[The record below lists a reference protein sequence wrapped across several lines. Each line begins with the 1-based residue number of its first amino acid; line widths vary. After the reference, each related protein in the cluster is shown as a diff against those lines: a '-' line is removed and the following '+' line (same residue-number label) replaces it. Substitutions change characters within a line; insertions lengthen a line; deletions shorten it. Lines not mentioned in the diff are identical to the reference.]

1 MGITDNDIPSF
12 DQTNEIKAVVLQDIQ
27 SASLAE
33 IQARIYTVRNVQVI
47 IDRDL
52 ALLYGVENRV
62 LKQAVRRNLAKF
74 PEDFMLRL
82 TERETNE
89 LISSGVSQIVIPLG
103 YNTGGNDMFAFT
115 EQGVAMLATVLKSQ
129 RATDVS
135 ISIMRAFVAMRR
147 FITANAGLFQRMD
160 VIEQRQM
167 QTEQKLD
174 RVLDKIEELSP
185 AVTTEELFGTG
196 CVWNAYTFLSGLV
209 RRAQRRIILI
219 DNFVDERTLLLLDKR
234 AAGVECTVHTR
245 FSKQMELDFEKHNAQ
260 NAEIKKIQLPLH
272 IHNRYLIVDD
282 EVWLLGASAKDMG
295 HGLCTVIK
303 VDFTPEMVLS
313 LLK

>member
-1 MGITDNDIPSF
+1 MKEN
-12 DQTNEIKAVVLQDIQ
+12 QTNEIKAVVLHDSQPL
-27 SASLAE
+27 SLAE
-33 IQARIYTVRNVQVI
+33 IQARIYTVRNVQVM

-62 LKQAVRRNLAKF
+62 LKQAVRRNLDKF
-74 PEDFMLRL
+74 PDDFMLRL
-82 TERETNE
+82 SENE
-89 LISSGVSQIVIPLG
+89 FNQLVSSGVSQFVIPPG
-103 YNTGGNDMFAFT
+103 YNTGGTEMFAFT

-147 FITANAGLFQRMD
+147 FITANAHLFQRVD
-160 VIEQRQM
+160 AIEQRQM
-167 QTEQKLD
+167 LTERKLD
-174 RVLDKIEELSP
+174 VVLDKIEELSP
-185 AVTTEELFGTG
+185 TVTTEELFGTG
-196 CVWNAYTFLSGLV
+196 CVWDAYSFLSSLV

-245 FSKQMELDFEKHNAQ
+245 FSKQTELDFAKHNEQ

-272 IHNRYLIVDD
+272 IHDRYLIIDD

-295 HGLCTVIK
+295 HGLCTIIK
-303 VDFTPEMVLS
+303 LDFTPEMVLS
-313 LLK
+313 FLKE

>member
-1 MGITDNDIPSF
+1 MKEN
-12 DQTNEIKAVVLQDIQ
+12 QTNEIKAVVLHDSQPV
-27 SASLAE
+27 SLAE
-33 IQARIYTVRNVQVI
+33 IQARIYTVRNMQVM

-52 ALLYGVENRV
+52 ALLYGVENRA

-74 PEDFMLRL
+74 PNDFLLRL
-82 TERETNE
+82 SENE
-89 LISSGVSQIVIPLG
+89 SNQLISSGVSQIVIPPR
-103 YNTGGNDMFAFT
+103 YNTGGTDIFAFT

-147 FITANAGLFQRMD
+147 FITANASLFQR
-160 VIEQRQM
+160 VGVL
-167 QTEQKLD
+167 EQKQIETDKKLD
-174 RVLDKIEELSP
+174 VVLDKIEELSP

-196 CVWNAYTFLSGLV
+196 CVWDAYSFLSNLV

-219 DNFVDERTLLLLDKR
+219 DNYVDERTLLLLDKR
-234 AAGVECTVHTR
+234 ADGVECTVHTR
-245 FSKQMELDFEKHNAQ
+245 FSKQTELDFEKHNKQ
-260 NAEIKKIQLPLH
+260 NAEIRKIQLPLH
-272 IHNRYLIVDD
+272 IHDRYLIIDD

-313 LLK
+313 FLK

>member
-1 MGITDNDIPSF
+1 MEEK
-12 DQTNEIKAVVLQDIQ
+12 QTNKIKAVVLHDSQ
-27 SASLAE
+27 SVSLAD
-33 IQARIYTVRNVQVI
+33 IQARIYTVKNVQVM

-74 PEDFMLRL
+74 PDDFMLRL
-82 TERETNE
+82 TENE
-89 LISSGVSQIVIPLG
+89 SNQLISSGVSQIVIPPG
-103 YNTGGNDMFAFT
+103 YNTGGTDMFAFT
-115 EQGVAMLATVLKSQ
+115 EQGVAMLATVLKSK

-147 FITANAGLFQRMD
+147 FITANAGLFQRVD
-160 VIEQRQM
+160 VL
-167 QTEQKLD
+167 EQKQIETDKKLD
-174 RVLDKIEELSP
+174 VVLDKIEELSP

-196 CVWNAYTFLSGLV
+196 CVWDAYSFLSSLV
-209 RRAQRRIILI
+209 RRVRRRIILI

-234 AAGVECTVHTR
+234 AVGVECTVHTR
-245 FSKQMELDFEKHNAQ
+245 FSKQTELDFEKHNEQ

-272 IHNRYLIVDD
+272 IHDRYLIVDD

>member
-1 MGITDNDIPSF
+1 MLHDS
-12 DQTNEIKAVVLQDIQ
+12 Q
-27 SASLAE
+27 SVSLAD
-33 IQARIYTVRNVQVI
+33 IQARIYTVKNVQVM

-74 PEDFMLRL
+74 PDDFMLRL
-82 TERETNE
+82 TENE
-89 LISSGVSQIVIPLG
+89 SNQLISSGVSQIVIPPG
-103 YNTGGNDMFAFT
+103 YNTGGTDMFAFT
-115 EQGVAMLATVLKSQ
+115 EQGVAMLATVLKSK

-147 FITANAGLFQRMD
+147 FITANAGLFQRVD
-160 VIEQRQM
+160 VL
-167 QTEQKLD
+167 EQKQIETDKKLD
-174 RVLDKIEELSP
+174 VVLDKIEELSP

-196 CVWNAYTFLSGLV
+196 CVWDAYSFLSSLV
-209 RRAQRRIILI
+209 RRVRRRIILI

-234 AAGVECTVHTR
+234 AVGVECTVHTR
-245 FSKQMELDFEKHNAQ
+245 FSKQTELDFEKHNEQ

-272 IHNRYLIVDD
+272 IHDRYLIVDD

>member
-1 MGITDNDIPSF
+1 MNEN
-12 DQTNEIKAVVLQDIQ
+12 QRNEIKAVVLHDSQ
-27 SASLAE
+27 SVSLAE
-33 IQARIYTVRNVQVI
+33 IQAKIFMIRGVQVML
-47 IDRDL
+47 DRDL
-52 ALLYGVENRV
+52 AVFYKVETSQLNRQV
-62 LKQAVRRNLAKF
+62 KRNIGRF
-74 PEDFMLRL
+74 PEDFMFQL
-82 TERETNE
+82 TKEEWE
-89 LISSGVSQIVIPLG
+89 DLKCQLGISNVR
-103 YNTGGNDMFAFT
+103 GGDRRALPYVFT
-115 EQGVAMLATVLKSQ
+115 EQGVSQLSGVLHNDLAEE
-129 RATDVS
+129 
-135 ISIMRAFVAMRR
+135 ISVKIMRAFVAMRR
-147 FITANAGLFQRMD
+147 FITANAGLFQRVD
-160 VIEQRQM
+160 AIEKRQI

-174 RVLDKIEELSP
+174 VVLDKIEELSP

-196 CVWNAYTFLSGLV
+196 CVWDAYSFLSSLV

-245 FSKQMELDFEKHNAQ
+245 FNKQTELDFEKHNEQ

-272 IHNRYLIVDD
+272 IHDRYLIVDE

-303 VDFTPEMVLS
+303 VDFTPEIVLS

>member
-1 MGITDNDIPSF
+1 MKENR
-12 DQTNEIKAVVLQDIQ
+12 TNETKVVVIHDNQPVL
-27 SASLAE
+27 LAE
-33 IQARIYTVRNVQVI
+33 IQARIYTVRNMQVM

-52 ALLYGVENRV
+52 ALLYGVENRA
-62 LKQAVRRNLAKF
+62 LKQAVRRNPAKF

-82 TERETNE
+82 SKDESNQ
-89 LISSGVSQIVIPLG
+89 LISSGVSQTVIPPD
-103 YNTGGNDMFAFT
+103 YNTGGTDMFAFT

-129 RATDVS
+129 RAADVS

-147 FITANAGLFQRMD
+147 FITSNAGLFQR
-160 VIEQRQM
+160 VGALERKQIE
-167 QTEQKLD
+167 TDKKLD
-174 RVLDKIEELSP
+174 VVLDKIEELSP
-185 AVTTEELFGTG
+185 AVITEELFGTG
-196 CVWNAYTFLSGLV
+196 CVWDAYSFLSSLV
-209 RRAQRRIILI
+209 RRAKHRIILI
-219 DNFVDERTLLLLDKR
+219 DNFVDERTLFLLDKR

-245 FSKQMELDFEKHNAQ
+245 FSKQTELDFEKHNEQ

-272 IHNRYLIVDD
+272 IHDRYLIVDN

-313 LLK
+313 FLK